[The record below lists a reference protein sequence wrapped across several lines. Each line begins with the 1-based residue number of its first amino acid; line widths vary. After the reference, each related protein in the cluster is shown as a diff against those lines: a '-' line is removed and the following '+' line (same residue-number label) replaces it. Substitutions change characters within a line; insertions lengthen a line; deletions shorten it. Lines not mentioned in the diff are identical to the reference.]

1 MDKRKGVNTM
11 SLPEV
16 IGQYLRRHH
25 MIAQE
30 HEHRATYTAH
40 QLADVEQIPETQVA
54 KVVFFFCDDQLMM
67 GVLPANRHLNLHQV
81 RHVTGADMVRLATE
95 REIARHC
102 DTVELG
108 AIPPFGSIFGLPVVL
123 DQTLEG
129 AIELEIPG
137 GRHTESIRV
146 HMKDFLREESPRIM
160 PLSRAPIRHRR
171 PEDRPRPM
179 DYF

>member
-1 MDKRKGVNTM
+1 M

-16 IGQYLRRHH
+16 IEQYLRRHH
-25 MIAQE
+25 IDVQE

-40 QLADVEQIPETQVA
+40 QLADAEQLPEAQVA
-54 KVVFFFCDDQLMM
+54 KVVFFFVDDQLTM

-81 RHVTGADMVRLATE
+81 KHVTGAQNVRLATE

-108 AIPPFGSIFGLPVVL
+108 AIPPFGSLFGLPVML
-123 DQTLEG
+123 DETLQG
-129 AIELEIPG
+129 AVTLEIPG
-137 GRHTESIRV
+137 GKHTESITI
-146 HMKDFLREESPRIM
+146 HMRDIMREETPQIVA
-160 PLSRAPIRHRR
+160 LSRAPIRHRH
-171 PEDRPRPM
+171 PEERPRPM